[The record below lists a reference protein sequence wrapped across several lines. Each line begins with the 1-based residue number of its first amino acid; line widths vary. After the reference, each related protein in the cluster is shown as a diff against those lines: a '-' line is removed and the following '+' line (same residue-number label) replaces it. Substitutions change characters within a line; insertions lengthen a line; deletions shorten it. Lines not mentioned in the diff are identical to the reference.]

1 MNGQWHYRV
10 VLLVLIGVLMAA
22 CQSQPTATPEVD
34 TTPEVEVT
42 PEPLNPADFPAGSVE
57 NPLQIVILPVDAD
70 AAADE
75 EAAFEETLQAS
86 AGVTIDVVLVDNYA
100 DAMAALCQ
108 SDSGIVA
115 VAWLDGVSM
124 YAAVAQNCGAASLQ
138 VQHGTVTEDDETDAG
153 DDEEVVGEPAT
164 TGAAGHIIVSRQLG
178 TTQLNSL
185 RGRTFCRLSND
196 DFYSWLVPV
205 LVLSSNNI
213 DVTGFFGRVADYDN
227 SDDLLAA
234 VASGDCA
241 GTGVSVAAYDALVEA
256 EDEVVDDLRVAD
268 TSIAFPYNVMV
279 VPFEVPLSIRIA
291 LEAAWLELSEN
302 EEQADVVRIFLGQDA
317 LLPVESGDFES
328 FDTFMAETGLN
339 FAQLGN

>member
-10 VLLVLIGVLMAA
+10 VLLVLIGVMMAA

-86 AGVTIDVVLVDNYA
+86 AGVTIDLVLVDNYA

-138 VQHGTVTEDDETDAG
+138 VQHGTLTADEEAAA

-164 TGAAGHIIVSRQLG
+164 TGAAGHIVVSRQLG

-185 RGRTFCRLSND
+185 RGRTFCRLGND

-213 DVTGFFGRVADYDN
+213 EVTGFFGAIVDYD
-227 SDDLLAA
+227 SRDDLLAA

-241 GTGVSVAAYDALVEA
+241 GTGISVAAYDALVEA
-256 EDEVVDDLRVAD
+256 ENEVVDDLRIAD
-268 TSIAFPYNVMV
+268 TSIEFPYRVMV

-291 LEAAWLELSEN
+291 LESAWLELSED
-302 EEQADVVRIFLGQDA
+302 EDQADVVRIFLGQDA
-317 LLPVESGDFES
+317 LLAVEPGDFEA